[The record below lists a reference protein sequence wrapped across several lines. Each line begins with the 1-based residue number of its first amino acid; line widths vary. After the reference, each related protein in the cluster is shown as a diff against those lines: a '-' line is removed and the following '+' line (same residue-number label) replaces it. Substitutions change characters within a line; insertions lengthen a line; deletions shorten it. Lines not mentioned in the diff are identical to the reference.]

1 MGLHKP
7 NIDSLLSFR
16 LSDLTKDL
24 KKIGHTLDSLETLLK
39 AGDYVKG
46 RRNWIQ
52 GEDSVG
58 SISYRII
65 REDVGLSL
73 ELRYSYSIEEG
84 TGNQRQRYSLVKR
97 ESNLIP
103 GKYRYYIQNPYTKED
118 SLCSILY
125 LCRCAGSVG
134 FYPRSI
140 LNEKGYLYKQQRES
154 HTGRYVWSMCER
166 ANRKKYTDLRH
177 RKSHYRGKPT
187 PFWSRYVYVVEES
200 ERRLLAELI
209 KAKMIGVEEL
219 RSIDGRLCG
228 ESL

>member
-1 MGLHKP
+1 MDKRQ

-16 LSDLTKDL
+16 LSEVTKDL
-24 KKIGHTLDSLETLLK
+24 KRVGYSLDSLDSRFK
-39 AGDYVKG
+39 VGDYAEGQMVWS
-46 RRNWIQ
+46 R
-52 GEDSVG
+52 GEDKVG
-58 SISYRII
+58 SISYRVIK
-65 REDVGLSL
+65 EDEGLSL
-73 ELRYSYSIEEG
+73 ELRYSYSTEGG

-187 PFWSRYVYVVEES
+187 PFWRRYQYLVEES
-200 ERRLLAELI
+200 DKRLWVYLI
-209 KAKMIGVEEL
+209 SKGMADYK
-219 RSIDGRLCG
+219 DLCSPDLHPNG
-228 ESL
+228 ESV

>member
-1 MGLHKP
+1 MELHKP
-7 NIDSLLSFR
+7 YIDSLLSFR

-24 KKIGHTLDSLETLLK
+24 KNIGHSLDSLETLLK
-39 AGDYVKG
+39 TGDYVKG
-46 RRNWIQ
+46 RRNWIK
-52 GEDSVG
+52 GEDNVG

-154 HTGRYVWSMCER
+154 HKGRYVWSMCER

-187 PFWSRYVYVVEES
+187 PFWSRYLYVVEES
-200 ERRLLAELI
+200 ERRLLEELI
-209 KAKMIGVEEL
+209 KANMIGVEEL
-219 RSIDGRLCG
+219 RGTDIRNN
-228 ESL
+228 

>member
-1 MGLHKP
+1 MELHKP
-7 NIDSLLSFR
+7 YIDSLLSFR

-24 KKIGHTLDSLETLLK
+24 KNIGHSLDSLETLLK
-39 AGDYVKG
+39 SGDYVKG
-46 RRNWIQ
+46 RRNWIR
-52 GEDSVG
+52 GEDKVG

-187 PFWSRYVYVVEES
+187 PFWTRYLYVVEES
-200 ERRLLAELI
+200 ERRLLEELI
-209 KAKMIGVEEL
+209 KANMIGVEEL
-219 RSIDGRLCG
+219 RGTDIRNN
-228 ESL
+228 

>member
-1 MGLHKP
+1 MELHKP
-7 NIDSLLSFR
+7 YIDSLLSFR

-24 KKIGHTLDSLETLLK
+24 KNIGHSLDSLETLLK
-39 AGDYVKG
+39 TGDYVKG
-46 RRNWIQ
+46 MRNWIR
-52 GEDSVG
+52 GEDNVG

-73 ELRYSYSIEEG
+73 ELSYSFSVG
-84 TGNQRQRYSLVKR
+84 DMNGDNTQRYRLARR

-125 LCRCAGSVG
+125 LCRCGTNIG

-140 LNEKGYLYKQQRES
+140 LNERGYLYKQQRES
-154 HTGRYVWSMCER
+154 HKGRYVWSMYER
-166 ANRKKYTDLRH
+166 ANRRKYTDLRH

-187 PFWSRYVYVVEES
+187 PFWTRYLYVVEES
-200 ERRLLAELI
+200 ERRLLEELI
-209 KAKMIGVEEL
+209 KANMIGVEEL
-219 RSIDGRLCG
+219 RGTDIRNN
-228 ESL
+228 